1 MRNLKSTKILGKK
14 LEKSVWVVRTTVAR
28 EGHENF
34 FFVFF
39 SLSYC
44 AIS

>member
-1 MRNLKSTKILGKK
+1 MRNLKSTKKKKK

-39 SLSYC
+39 FR
-44 AIS
+44 